1 MHSTNDPRFRPMNS
15 ARPSRA
21 PLQWA
26 LKTGSFS
33 VALLA
38 TCYNVGVA
46 AQDAVPET
54 QGELKDFRLD
64 TPTPKEKTAEPAP
77 PPISET
83 PKPKVEAPIPV
94 QQPKGQER
102 TVSKPAAAPEAKT
115 AVPKA
120 TSLTDPKPDDAAVD
134 LAPPIAETV
143 TKTPDGLV
151 DADPVAKAE
160 PAVAAANFN
169 AAQYWP
175 LGLGLLGLLLV
186 LGGFVV
192 WRKKR
197 PASQYDDVVDEVTAS
212 ADLID
217 DGNDSHVEEIAP
229 LADLPAAASTAPAPV
244 VAALAEPTP
253 VKTTVRRVLSASF
266 EPAEARL
273 SLTNL
278 TVTGCLRMRYES
290 PDPLET
296 LQMRSQVIS
305 ACEGQQAMIDAFHA
319 DSSAGQVDSLG
330 PVQPGE
336 EIVLTLELQVP
347 REGLQAFDWRE
358 RRFIAPILLL
368 NIGSDNSEI
377 APVIINC
384 LVGQQGNPASNKM
397 RPLAIDRGPRLYGD
411 LRFQPL
417 AA

>member
-1 MHSTNDPRFRPMNS
+1 MIS
-15 ARPSRA
+15 AQKTRA
-21 PLQWA
+21 LLVWA
-26 LKTGSFS
+26 LGSTLLVAGFGVS
-33 VALLA
+33 VS
-38 TCYNVGVA
+38 
-46 AQDAVPET
+46 AQDTVPET

-64 TPTPKEKTAEPAP
+64 TPAPKEKAPEPAP
-77 PPISET
+77 PPVVET
-83 PKPKVEAPIPV
+83 PKPKVEAPAPAP
-94 QQPKGQER
+94 QPKAQER
-102 TVSKPAAAPEAKT
+102 TPQKPASKTEAK
-115 AVPKA
+115 P
-120 TSLTDPKPDDAAVD
+120 
-134 LAPPIAETV
+134 
-143 TKTPDGLV
+143 
-151 DADPVAKAE
+151 AE
-160 PAVAAANFN
+160 PAATTAAIPIADEVASGTAPSDAVPAIAAPAAEADAEQASDTTVETESVTAPSSFD

-175 LGLGLLGLLLV
+175 VGAGLLGLLAV
-186 LGGFVV
+186 LAGLFAWQRRRGTALASDEAAEY
-192 WRKKR
+192 
-197 PASQYDDVVDEVTAS
+197 PAEPIQIADSDDD
-212 ADLID
+212 
-217 DGNDSHVEEIAP
+217 HVEEIQLP
-229 LADLPAAASTAPAPV
+229 ADLPAPVAASQPV
-244 VAALAEPTP
+244 RSSKAAT
-253 VKTTVRRVLSASF
+253 TTVRRMLTASF

-278 TVTGCLRMRYES
+278 TVTGCLRMRFES

-319 DSSAGQVDSLG
+319 DATAGQIDSLG

-368 NIGSDNSEI
+368 NIGSDNPDV

-384 LVGQQGNPASNKM
+384 LVGQEGSAESTKM
-397 RPLAIDRGPRLYGD
+397 RPLAIDRGPRRYGD